1 VEQRLRNGA
10 DEGERVG
17 QMEAG
22 KIERLQELF
31 DQYSRGRLSRREFV
45 RMSVAVGGVVAVQ
58 ALLAA
63 CGGEDEDDSD
73 STPAPPGAQNLTPSA
88 GQTQTSGGSGPAPQK
103 LVYAGGQDAPTIDP
117 SDRTDYSISALSNQL
132 YDRLFR
138 YEGGWPQPIEP
149 NLCTEYEGSP
159 DGREWTFTLT
169 DKAVFHDGSPVTAEA
184 VKYSI
189 DRTLRMQRP
198 RANSLLPI
206 MDESSTTTPDEHTV
220 KITLN
225 KPYAELPRILSQPI
239 MNPKIVRDNEVG
251 GDEGAAW
258 LVDHEAGS
266 GPFTIKS
273 WTVGTS
279 YDLEAV
285 PDYWQGW
292 PGESHLSEFSWRI
305 MRENTS
311 QRIALIS
318 KEIDIADTISADDLS
333 AIDGE
338 SHLHSA
344 VNYGILA
351 GYTKLNNQ
359 IEPTNNVDFRKFL
372 GYAFDYEAFK
382 AVLAGYAEIMTG
394 FVPSGV
400 PYYDASAGGFTT
412 DLDRAREFLDKTP
425 WKDGGITL
433 DYVYVTGLSFEEQ
446 LGQVWLSQLDR
457 FNIKVNMI
465 PKVWPDLVAGCV
477 EPSSGSHMNMI
488 FTGYTV
494 PDSWYFYQWYSPN
507 WDRSTGGDFNTCSFF
522 EDAHFNEL
530 VEQVQATTDEAEKE
544 QIYSELQQILVEQA
558 PEIPIYV
565 QPNILGFSNRV
576 QGYNYFGAISV
587 DFWRLW
593 IDDSKI
599 NEKP

>member
-1 VEQRLRNGA
+1 
-10 DEGERVG
+10 
-17 QMEAG
+17 M
-22 KIERLQELF
+22 
-31 DQYSRGRLSRREFV
+31 
-45 RMSVAVGGVVAVQ
+45 
-58 ALLAA
+58 
-63 CGGEDEDDSD
+63 
-73 STPAPPGAQNLTPSA
+73 
-88 GQTQTSGGSGPAPQK
+88 
-103 LVYAGGQDAPTIDP
+103 
-117 SDRTDYSISALSNQL
+117 
-132 YDRLFR
+132 
-138 YEGGWPQPIEP
+138 
-149 NLCTEYEGSP
+149 
-159 DGREWTFTLT
+159 
-169 DKAVFHDGSPVTAEA
+169 
-184 VKYSI
+184 
-189 DRTLRMQRP
+189 
-198 RANSLLPI
+198 
-206 MDESSTTTPDEHTV
+206 
-220 KITLN
+220 
-225 KPYAELPRILSQPI
+225 
-239 MNPKIVRDNEVG
+239 DNEQG
-251 GDEGAAW
+251 GDMGAAW

-266 GPFTIKS
+266 GPFTIKN

-279 YDLEAV
+279 YDLVAV
-285 PDYWQGW
+285 DDYWQGW

-338 SHLHSA
+338 KHLHSA

-400 PYYDASAGGFTT
+400 PYFDASAGGFTT
-412 DLDRAREFLDKTP
+412 DLDKAKEHLDKTP
-425 WKDGGITL
+425 WANGGLTL
-433 DYVYVTGLSFEEQ
+433 DYIYVTGLSFEEQ
-446 LGQVWLSQLDR
+446 LGNVWLSQLDK

-465 PKVWPDLVAGCV
+465 PKVWPDIVAGCK
-477 EPSSGSHMNMI
+477 EPSVGPHMNMI

-507 WDRSTGGDFNTCSFF
+507 WDRPTGGDFNTCSFF
-522 EDAHFNEL
+522 KDEEFNGL
-530 VEQVQATTDEAEKE
+530 VEQVQSTTDEAEKKR
-544 QIYSELQQILVEQA
+544 IYSELQKMLVEQA

-576 QGYNYFGAISV
+576 QGYKYFGAISL

-599 NEKP
+599 DVKP